1 MTAVLHKQRTRARR
15 GDADGFTDLDRDFHA
30 VLVDAAG
37 NQIISDLY
45 ASLRD
50 RQVRMGIAALLRAPG
65 RFDEVLAEHEEL
77 CRLLAA
83 GEGSG
88 VAALLGRHVTAT
100 GEALRGVRA

>member
-1 MTAVLHKQRTRARR
+1 M
-15 GDADGFTDLDRDFHA
+15 
-30 VLVDAAG
+30 AAG

-50 RQVRMGIAALLRAPG
+50 RQVRMDIAALLQTPVASMRSSP
-65 RFDEVLAEHEEL
+65 EHEEL

-88 VAALLGRHVTAT
+88 VAALLGRHVAAT
-100 GEALRGVRA
+100 GEALRRVRA